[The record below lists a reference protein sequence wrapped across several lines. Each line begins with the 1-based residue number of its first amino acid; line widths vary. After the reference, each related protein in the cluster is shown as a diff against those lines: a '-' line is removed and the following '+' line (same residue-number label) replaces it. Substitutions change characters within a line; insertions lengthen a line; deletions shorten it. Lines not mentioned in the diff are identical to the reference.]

1 MTITEILNQPEHS
14 RFSLELLP
22 PLKGQHIDSIYRT
35 MDALMP
41 FDPAFVDVTYHR
53 EEYVYREVGPGL
65 LQKRT
70 VRKRPGTVGICAA
83 LTNRYNIETV
93 PHIICGGFSVEET
106 ENALIDLDFVGVRNV
121 LALRGDAIRSEGR
134 FKPEPDGHP
143 YAIDLVK
150 QVVDLNKGI
159 YLDPDLRNSTSTD
172 FCIGVA
178 GYPEKH
184 FQAPNPA
191 SDLRWLKEKVDAGA
205 SYVITQMF
213 FDNAQYFQFVER
225 CREADIHVPIIPGLK
240 PLTTAAQLAGAA
252 TGVPCRPARGPGQV
266 CGRRQD
272 QRASQRS
279 RHGLVHGPSRG
290 IAGQGSPHFALL
302 HHGQNRADRRNC
314 ATGARHGKCGLNCC
328 RPIKRLEAFKD
339 KSYMAMR
346 RKSWPFLGTFLEII
360 GAISVHSPCL
370 S

>member
-1 MTITEILNQPEHS
+1 MTITEILNQPDHS
-14 RFSLELLP
+14 RFSIELLP

-83 LTNRYNIETV
+83 LMNRYEIETV

-134 FKPEPDGHP
+134 FKAEADGHA
-143 YAIDLVK
+143 YAIDLVD
-150 QVVDLNKGI
+150 QIVDLNKGV
-159 YLDPDLRNSTSTD
+159 YLDPDLKNTTTTS

-184 FQAPNPA
+184 FEAPNPD
-191 SDLRWLKEKVDAGA
+191 SDLRWLKQKVDHGA
-205 SYVITQMF
+205 EYIITQMF
-213 FDNAQYFQFVER
+213 FDNRRYFDFVDR
-225 CREADIHVPIIPGLK
+225 CRDNGINVPIIPGIK
-240 PLTTAAQLAGAA
+240 PLTTATQLSVLPQVFHVDLPDELVAAVEAAKTKEQVREAGIAWCTRQA
-252 TGVPCRPARGPGQV
+252 EELLDRGVPTLHFYTMGKANPTVEIARRVFGHVPA
-266 CGRRQD
+266 
-272 QRASQRS
+272 
-279 RHGLVHGPSRG
+279 
-290 IAGQGSPHFALL
+290 
-302 HHGQNRADRRNC
+302 
-314 ATGARHGKCGLNCC
+314 
-328 RPIKRLEAFKD
+328 
-339 KSYMAMR
+339 
-346 RKSWPFLGTFLEII
+346 
-360 GAISVHSPCL
+360 
-370 S
+370 

>member
-1 MTITEILNQPEHS
+1 MTITEILNQPDHS
-14 RFSLELLP
+14 RFSIELLP

-83 LTNRYNIETV
+83 LMNRYEIETV

-134 FKPEPDGHP
+134 FKADADGHT
-143 YAIDLVK
+143 YAIDLVD
-150 QVVDLNKGI
+150 QIVDLNKGV
-159 YLDPDLRNSTSTD
+159 YLDPDLKNTTTTS

-184 FQAPNPA
+184 FEAPNPD
-191 SDLRWLKEKVDAGA
+191 SDLRWLKQKVDHGA
-205 SYVITQMF
+205 EYIITQMF
-213 FDNAQYFQFVER
+213 FDNRRYFDFVDR
-225 CREADIHVPIIPGLK
+225 CRDNGIDVPIIPGIK
-240 PLTTAAQLAGAA
+240 PLTTATQLSVLPQVFHVDLPDELVAAVEAAKTKEQVKEAGIAWCTRQA
-252 TGVPCRPARGPGQV
+252 EELLERGVPTLHFYTMGKANPTVEIARRVFGHVPA
-266 CGRRQD
+266 
-272 QRASQRS
+272 
-279 RHGLVHGPSRG
+279 
-290 IAGQGSPHFALL
+290 
-302 HHGQNRADRRNC
+302 
-314 ATGARHGKCGLNCC
+314 
-328 RPIKRLEAFKD
+328 
-339 KSYMAMR
+339 
-346 RKSWPFLGTFLEII
+346 
-360 GAISVHSPCL
+360 
-370 S
+370 